1 MILNSIVAADLW
13 FENMLL
19 GVRTPFG
26 LQVFKGI
33 TFFGNT
39 STVIAIA
46 ALIAIVFFLN
56 KNYRPYLWG
65 LMTTLASAAAT
76 AYALKEI
83 VARARPGG
91 LIPYAAVETS
101 YSFPSGH
108 ATASMA
114 LYGFIAFLLY
124 ILYPRYKAGTITVA
138 TLIILSIGFSRLY
151 LGLHFPSDVIGGYIV
166 GGLALCLGMWITNKL
181 LTSR

>member
-1 MILNSIVAADLW
+1 MILNFITMTDLW

-65 LMTTLASAAAT
+65 LVTTLAGAAGSA
-76 AYALKEI
+76 YVLKEI

-108 ATASMA
+108 ATVSMA
-114 LYGFIAFLLY
+114 LYGFIAFLLCR
-124 ILYPRYKAGTITVA
+124 LYPRYKAITITVA
-138 TLIILSIGFSRLY
+138 IIIILSIGFSRLY
-151 LGLHFPSDVIGGYIV
+151 LGLHFPSDVIAGYVV
-166 GGLALCLGMWITNKL
+166 GGLALWLGIKLTNKL

>member
-26 LQVFKGI
+26 LQVFNAV

-39 STVIAIA
+39 GTVI
-46 ALIAIVFFLN
+46 LIAGIVGAILLLN
-56 KNYRPYLWG
+56 KNYRPYLIG
-65 LMTTLASAAAT
+65 LVTTLAGAAGSA
-76 AYALKEI
+76 YVLKEI

-101 YSFPSGH
+101 FSFPSGH

-114 LYGFIAFLLY
+114 LYGFIAFILY
-124 ILYPRYKAGTITVA
+124 RLYPRYKTVIVMVA

-151 LGLHFPSDVIGGYIV
+151 LGLHFPSDVIAGYVV
-166 GGLALCLGMWITNKL
+166 GGVWVWIGSKL
-181 LTSR
+181 VQKLQTPR